1 MQQTISLEMLP
12 KALRQKKD
20 DTLNSIATWIIKY
33 QKFKTRVALEHAPK
47 GYAKC
52 TLMNYFDFGVSHIKY
67 GKNTAGYRFL
77 YQAIDEL
84 LQKHIQPLTPSA
96 KDERKVYKKDYT
108 RKDNP
113 PPVAKLEIVN
123 KPLTASYKY
132 GIQRGDEI
140 RLCPSEDYAQGYI
153 DCLKKHCNIESDIK
167 IVTVEIGEP

>member
-33 QKFKTRVALEHAPK
+33 QKFKTRVALEHAPE

-67 GKNTAGYRFL
+67 GKDTAGYRFL
-77 YQAIDEL
+77 YRTIDGL
-84 LQKHIQPLTPSA
+84 LKKHIQPLTPSE
-96 KDERKVYKKDYT
+96 KDARRVSKKDYT

-123 KPLTASYKY
+123 KPLVTTYQY
-132 GIQRGDEI
+132 GIQTETTI
-140 RLCPSEDYAQGYI
+140 RLCPSEDYAMGYL
-153 DCLKKHCNIESDIK
+153 DALRESGDEISK
-167 IVTVEIGEP
+167 IVTVELGEP